1 MCFFHQ
7 AKVNTKT
14 VDGGLF
20 HRNTQFIREIQQVLL
35 NNSVLK
41 LLHVN
46 RRRTGILDVGEPT
59 LNVGE
64 QTVGETTSGRND
76 RLPGKHVHGST
87 TTI

>member
-1 MCFFHQ
+1 M
-7 AKVNTKT
+7 
-14 VDGGLF
+14 
-20 HRNTQFIREIQQVLL
+20 
-35 NNSVLK
+35 
-41 LLHVN
+41 N

-87 TTI
+87 TAIEPVTGTVSLQTLELLVCEAHYS